1 MVQPA
6 TGGEVPD
13 TSTRRIHTTPGHKTA
28 MLLHEKYMRRRGLIQ
43 SFAESLQWGEA
54 ATPAA
59 IAGLREVGVSEDEI
73 KSLVAQ
79 HSQ

>member
-1 MVQPA
+1 MAQPA

-13 TSTRRIHTTPGHKTA
+13 TSTRRVHSTPGHKTA

-43 SFAESLQWGEA
+43 SFAESLQRGEPA
-54 ATPAA
+54 APAA
-59 IAGLREVGVSEDEI
+59 IQALREVGVSEEEI

-79 HSQ
+79 YSQ